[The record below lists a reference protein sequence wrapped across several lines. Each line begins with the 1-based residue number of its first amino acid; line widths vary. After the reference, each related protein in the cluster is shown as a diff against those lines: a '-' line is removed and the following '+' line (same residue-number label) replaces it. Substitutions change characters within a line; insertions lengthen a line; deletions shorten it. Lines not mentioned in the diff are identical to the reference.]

1 MVPNN
6 NMRGDT
12 LVEVLM
18 AIMILATVIVG
29 AITIMNRGLTSAQT
43 SLEHSQVRLLV
54 SGQFEMLRKVRDEYS
69 RDKNSLNA
77 QAWKAIVD
85 AAPNSGTLGYG
96 TGCAS
101 SQPTTDFY
109 LSAGATQINRTA
121 YADTPAVIVPAP
133 GQGLWVE
140 AKKSNAATPAFV
152 DFVIRAC
159 WSGSGS
165 VGQQRTVTAMRLYDP
180 YR

>member
-1 MVPNN
+1 MVHNN

-43 SLEHSQVRLLV
+43 SLEHSQVRLTV

-69 RDKNSLNA
+69 RDKNGLNA
-77 QAWKAIVD
+77 QTWKAIVD
-85 AAPNSGTLGYG
+85 AAPDSGTLGYG
-96 TGCAS
+96 TGCTS
-101 SQPTTDFY
+101 SQPSTDFY
-109 LSAGATQINRTA
+109 LSPGATQISRTA
-121 YADTPAVIVPAP
+121 YADTPAVIVPMP

-140 AKKSNAATPAFV
+140 AKKSNGATPAFV

-159 WSGSGS
+159 WSASGS